1 MNGDD
6 FSRIISPDPVLLR
19 RQALLSCLAAFGTSL
34 LYFAADFPYTEKI
47 ALMALIA
54 AVIYGGFYVF
64 FKPIHA
70 RFARG
75 SAAFMSG
82 AAVILL
88 AFVVHF
94 SGGVASPFVFLYF
107 CILISEAVYG
117 LENPVTL
124 PLAAGTY
131 FLVCVGECAGLLAP
145 ANPWA
150 AAVCA
155 NKLFAGILIGTT
167 ITFMWITR
175 YITGLILKTL
185 RASLEREH
193 EEKDTLIKKFS
204 ELNSTAQIGV
214 LAHRIAHDL
223 RGPMAAISGYIQIEM
238 LKQKDKQEAATLAE
252 LDDVVNGMA
261 ESLQGIA
268 RFGRASHAEPEKVVL
283 AEFMDN
289 LLAIVLFSKNARGIR
304 FVKRY
309 PARSDVAALVSRHDL
324 QQACFNLLKNSVEAV
339 RDNSDAK
346 VIEVDIRAEG
356 PDALITVSDN
366 GPGIVPEILKNIF
379 RKSITTKKDGTG
391 VGLVITRDLL
401 MHGDGDVQLRNLEE
415 GGLTATVRL
424 PLFGRPGKLQA

>member
-6 FSRIISPDPVLLR
+6 FSRVISPDPALLR

-34 LYFAADFPYTEKI
+34 LYFVADFPYTEKI

-54 AVIYGGFYVF
+54 AVIYGVFYVF

-70 RFARG
+70 RFARS
-75 SAAFMSG
+75 SAAFLSG

-88 AFVVHF
+88 AFVVHY

-131 FLVCVGECAGLLAP
+131 FLVCVGECSGLLAP

-150 AAVCA
+150 AAVCE
-155 NKLFAGILIGTT
+155 NKVFAGILIGTT

-185 RASLEREH
+185 RGSLEREH

-204 ELNSTAQIGV
+204 ELNSTTQIGV

-223 RGPMAAISGYIQIEM
+223 RAPMAAISGYIQIEM
-238 LKQKDKQEAATLAE
+238 LKDKGKAEAAALAE
-252 LDDVVNGMA
+252 LNDVVNGMA
-261 ESLQGIA
+261 ESLQGIT
-268 RFGRASHAEPEKVVL
+268 RFGRTSRSEPEPVALV
-283 AEFMDN
+283 EFMDN
-289 LLAIVLFSKNARGIR
+289 LLAIVLFSHQVRGIR

-309 PARSDVAALVSRHDL
+309 PARSAVTALVSRHDL
-324 QQACFNLLKNSVEAV
+324 QQACFNILKNAVEAV

-346 VIEVDIRAEG
+346 VVEVDVRAEG
-356 PDALITVSDN
+356 KDALITVSDN
-366 GPGIVPEILKNIF
+366 GPGIVPEILKTLF
-379 RKSITTKKDGTG
+379 RKSITTKKEGTG
-391 VGLVITRDLL
+391 VGLMITRDLL
-401 MHGDGDVQLRNLEE
+401 MRCDGDIQLNNRAE
-415 GGLTATVRL
+415 GGLTAVVRL
-424 PLFGRPGKLQA
+424 PLFIRPGKF